1 MRKYL
6 IKPFFFIA
14 LIFILVAAA
23 ATISQRKKIADINE
37 ENSNKDSFSF
47 IPTPYNTGGK
57 DDFEEKIILE
67 ESSSMKKS
75 KSNDWWLN
83 SGGIMLGTQE
93 GFSTN
98 VGALPEDN
106 RWRKLYA
113 KTNPRDTDAGFYP
126 QNIFRLVTRSKWQDF
141 AQSVYFKIDNNN
153 LSESQYKNES
163 NGVLLF
169 NRYQDGDNLYYTG
182 IRVDGQAVIKK
193 KIKDKYYTLAEKEIF
208 GKSKD
213 CERDNNPNL
222 IPQNRWIGIRSELKD
237 AGGNTVSIKLY
248 IDKEE
253 KGDWQLVLEAK
264 DKGDKYGKSPFLEKG
279 YAGIRTDFMD
289 VRFRDFMLQKL

>member
-1 MRKYL
+1 
-6 IKPFFFIA
+6 
-14 LIFILVAAA
+14 
-23 ATISQRKKIADINE
+23 
-37 ENSNKDSFSF
+37 
-47 IPTPYNTGGK
+47 
-57 DDFEEKIILE
+57 
-67 ESSSMKKS
+67 
-75 KSNDWWLN
+75 
-83 SGGIMLGTQE
+83 
-93 GFSTN
+93 
-98 VGALPEDN
+98 
-106 RWRKLYA
+106 
-113 KTNPRDTDAGFYP
+113 
-126 QNIFRLVTRSKWQDF
+126 
-141 AQSVYFKIDNNN
+141 VYFKIDNNN